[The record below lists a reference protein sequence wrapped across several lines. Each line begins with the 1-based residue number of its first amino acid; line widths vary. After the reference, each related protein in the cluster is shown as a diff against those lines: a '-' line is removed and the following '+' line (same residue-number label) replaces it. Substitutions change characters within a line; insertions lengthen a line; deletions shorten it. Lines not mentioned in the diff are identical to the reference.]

1 MILATLSLSHKTLS
15 RHLSLEVPHEFGFSS
30 HLNSLHSNNTIV
42 GGVDEAGR
50 GSVMGPLVVAGVSV
64 EKRNLSRLRRAGV
77 RDSKLLS
84 PKARCQL
91 FSQIVDLAEHICI
104 LKSDCNEV
112 DHYVFSNML
121 NKLEA
126 EAMAAVIDSIY
137 AARVYVDACDVNSI
151 RYKECVECHLAVGPK
166 PRIFSLHHCDR
177 TSTVVSAASIIAKV
191 VRDGEIQRIRLLH
204 KEIGSGYPCDK
215 KTMGFI
221 AQWISNHHSA
231 PPFVRKSWQPVRAII
246 ENHRRDVPLGEVVR
260 ESLTCC
266 Y

>member
-1 MILATLSLSHKTLS
+1 MP
-15 RHLSLEVPHEFGFSS
+15 RHPLLEVRHEFGFSS
-30 HLNSLHSNNTIV
+30 FPNSLHTKNTIV

-91 FSQIVDLAEHICI
+91 FRKIVGLAEHICI
-104 LKSDCNEV
+104 FKSDCNEV
-112 DHYVFSNML
+112 DRFVSSNML

-126 EAMAAVIDSIY
+126 KAMAAVIDSIY
-137 AARVYVDACDVNSI
+137 AARVYVDACDVNSL

-166 PRIFSLHHCDR
+166 PRILSLHHCDR
-177 TSTVVSAASIIAKV
+177 TSTVVSAASIVAKV
-191 VRDGEIQRIRLLH
+191 IRDGEIQKIRLLH

-221 AQWISNHHSA
+221 VQWISNHHSA
-231 PPFVRKSWQPVRAII
+231 PPFVRKSWKPVRAIL
-246 ENHRRDVPLGEVVR
+246 ENRRRDELLGEVVR
-260 ESLTCC
+260 DNDSLAVTRTVCSMN
-266 Y
+266 

>member
-1 MILATLSLSHKTLS
+1 LS
-15 RHLSLEVPHEFGFSS
+15 RHPSLEVPHGFDFISYPNPLRS
-30 HLNSLHSNNTIV
+30 KNIIV

-91 FSQIVDLAEHICI
+91 FSKIVDLAEHICI
-104 LKSDCNEV
+104 FKSDCNEV
-112 DHYVFSNML
+112 DNYVHSNML

-126 EAMAAVIDSIY
+126 KAMAAVIDSIY
-137 AARVYVDACDVNSI
+137 AARVYVDACDVNST

-177 TSTVVSAASIIAKV
+177 TSTVVSAASIVAKV
-191 VRDGEIQRIRLLH
+191 IRDGEIQKLRLFH
-204 KEIGSGYPCDK
+204 KDIGSGYPCDK
-215 KTMGFI
+215 KTMRFI
-221 AQWISNHHSA
+221 AQWISNHHDA
-231 PPFVRKSWQPVRAII
+231 PPFVRKSWKPVRVIL
-246 ENHRRDVPLGEVVR
+246 ENQRRAVPLGEVVN
-260 ESLTCC
+260 EKVSLAVTRTVCSMN
-266 Y
+266 